1 MVPLAK
7 FSELLQDSTST
18 GLADSETPMLGFNVL
33 QGVDIEDPGRNVMD
47 DCCEEL
53 FDHDY
58 IKELENLSE
67 FVQKAS
73 LYVGGFCVYC
83 TLKRIRRGRCGLCF
97 YAIQDPSKGEITKS
111 VKGNLVSENL

>member
-1 MVPLAK
+1 MVPLAQ
-7 FSELLQDSTST
+7 FSELLQDDSTNAV
-18 GLADSETPMLGFNVL
+18 GLADSETPMLRFNVL
-33 QGVDIEDPGRNVMD
+33 QGVDIDDPGQKSMD

-58 IKELENLSE
+58 VKELENLSE

-73 LYVGGFCVYC
+73 LYVGGFCVYS

-97 YAIQDPSKGEITKS
+97 YAIQDPSKGELK
-111 VKGNLVSENL
+111 LSEFLE